1 MVLKVDTKQILTSNG
16 FNTIPVHRASKC
28 AEERKIV
35 TLGLS
40 LLHGIIA
47 PTVITSCDT
56 TILMDLQFV
65 SHLHKQKISKKKREN
80 P

>member
-1 MVLKVDTKQILTSNG
+1 MVLKVDTKQNVTSNG

-28 AEERKIV
+28 AEERKV
-35 TLGLS
+35 VMLGLS

-47 PTVITSCDT
+47 PTVITSCGT
-56 TILMDLQFV
+56 TRLMDLQFV
-65 SHLHKQKISKKKREN
+65 SDLQKQKISKKRKN